1 MLKGKIEEGGMTKIQ
16 AGKHNLKRRRRD
28 IFVVTKQ
35 KVFPSSVRSGILRV
49 WSAALLEPPASNC
62 YAAAVLGHYEMKI
75 REIIRQIENDGWFHV
90 RTRGSHRQYHHAT
103 KPGTVTIAGHPGQ
116 DLHPKTLNSILRQA
130 GLK

>member
-1 MLKGKIEEGGMTKIQ
+1 MDFR
-16 AGKHNLKRRRRD
+16 KRLRRAQ
-28 IFVVTKQ
+28 KQ
-35 KVFPSSVRSGILRV
+35 NYRASGV
-49 WSAALLEPPASNC
+49 DFF
-62 YAAAVLGHYEMKI
+62 HMKI

-90 RTRGSHRQYHHAT
+90 RTRGSHRQYHHAS